1 MVSRICW
8 SGEISQKLLASR
20 RIRLT
25 QALSHA
31 FCRGA
36 AQLLEQGCSVED
48 RTWAMGYYEGSNMY
62 MQAYKSQTATFDIR
76 GVMRDLPEKRDMLIF
91 SSMSLGRTEAAPQ
104 T

>member
-1 MVSRICW
+1 
-8 SGEISQKLLASR
+8 
-20 RIRLT
+20 
-25 QALSHA
+25 
-31 FCRGA
+31 
-36 AQLLEQGCSVED
+36 
-48 RTWAMGYYEGSNMY
+48 MGYYEGSNMY